1 MRNIIVVGYPKSGCT
16 WLTRLVAEVVGCPVA
31 GFWHS
36 DKKEIAIEG
45 ENRISEF
52 RCYKAHHQLSELGV
66 DPNDPDNRV
75 IYILRDP
82 RDVTLSGANHFQFD
96 RFPAIARFFGLLP
109 NGKKLY
115 RHTIYHLLAP
125 ESYRINRM
133 TEAVLHGDATVHNW
147 CRISW
152 SAHLRPYQDN
162 SVLMIRYEDLLST
175 PKEKSV
181 EILNCLGLSRSSDQ
195 IDAAVR
201 NQSFEFKKAE
211 FLKSGERGRAKF
223 LRSGTSGRWREKL
236 PEQAKQ
242 RFRAALAN
250 ELAAWGYTA

>member
-1 MRNIIVVGYPKSGCT
+1 MAVRS
-16 WLTRLVAEVVGCPVA
+16 

-82 RDVTLSGANHFQFD
+82 RDVTVSGSNHFQFD
-96 RFPAIARFFGLLP
+96 RFPAIARLFGLLP
-109 NGKKLY
+109 NGEKLY
-115 RHTIYHLLAP
+115 RHTLYHLLAP
-125 ESYRINRM
+125 ESYRISRM

-152 SAHLRPYQDN
+152 SAHLQPYHDN
-162 SVLMIRYEDLLST
+162 GVLMMRYEDLLST
-175 PKEKSV
+175 SKEKSI
-181 EILNCLGLSRSSDQ
+181 EILKRLGLSRSSDQ
-195 IDAAVR
+195 IDAVVR
-201 NQSFEFKKAE
+201 NQSFELKKAE

-223 LRSGTSGRWREKL
+223 LRSGTSNRWREKL
-236 PEQAKQ
+236 PPHLQT
-242 RFRAALAN
+242 RFAEELGD
-250 ELAAWGYTA
+250 ELAAWGYFA